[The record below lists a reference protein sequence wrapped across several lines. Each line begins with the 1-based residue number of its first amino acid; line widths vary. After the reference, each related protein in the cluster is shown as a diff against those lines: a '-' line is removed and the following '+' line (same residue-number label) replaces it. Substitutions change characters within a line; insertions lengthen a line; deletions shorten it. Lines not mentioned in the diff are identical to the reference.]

1 MIEEFLWDIRPRL
14 GALPTRHRAVFA
26 LACCDTMAPNYHAF
40 TLVEQRGDWELLSS
54 MIEEI
59 WTGVLSDNL
68 SRPHVRELQARI
80 NSIFPDEEDDHFGT
94 WLTPKA
100 EDALA
105 ALDKT
110 LESYIRSD
118 VSYTIQVARLSINT
132 IDTYLSL
139 VNYHNPLP
147 RIIDGAFSDFIYTCP
162 LILAEFQR
170 QEAALSQ
177 LESSSILT
185 TKIIDEIRSVARR
198 GGIQPIQRGLVT
210 NR

>member
-1 MIEEFLWDIRPRL
+1 MTEEFLWDIRPRL

-80 NSIFPDEEDDHFGT
+80 NSIFPDEEDDYFGT

-105 ALDKT
+105 ALIK
-110 LESYIRSD
+110 
-118 VSYTIQVARLSINT
+118 RLSHT
-132 IDTYLSL
+132 LGATCRTQSKSPGCLSTQ
-139 VNYHNPLP
+139 
-147 RIIDGAFSDFIYTCP
+147 ST
-162 LILAEFQR
+162 
-170 QEAALSQ
+170 
-177 LESSSILT
+177 
-185 TKIIDEIRSVARR
+185 
-198 GGIQPIQRGLVT
+198 PICHL
-210 NR
+210 